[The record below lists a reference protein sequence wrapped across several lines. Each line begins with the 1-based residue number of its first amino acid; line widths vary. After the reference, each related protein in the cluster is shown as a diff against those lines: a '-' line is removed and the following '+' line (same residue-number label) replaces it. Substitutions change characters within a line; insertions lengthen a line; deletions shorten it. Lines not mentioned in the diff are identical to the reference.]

1 VDRVL
6 VALDV
11 STAPEALALADA
23 LRGAVAGFKIGS
35 QLFTAAG
42 PDIVR
47 TLVARGD
54 KIFLDLKFHDIPN
67 TVAGAVASAARLGVW
82 MLTVHASGGA
92 AMLEAARESAER
104 STAPGRPRP
113 ILVAV
118 TVLTSLDAATL
129 EAVGVTASPLDQ
141 AVRLAGIVQAA
152 GLDGVVASPQETAAI
167 RRACGPAFMI
177 VTPGIRGGSAALET
191 AGSPLTPQAP
201 QRPRQQEPQKK
212 DDQQRTSTPAGAV
225 AAGATYLVVGRPIT
239 AAGKPREA
247 AMRIAGELA
256 AK

>member
-1 VDRVL
+1 MDRVL

-11 STAPEALALADA
+11 ATAAEALALADA

-54 KIFLDLKFHDIPN
+54 KVFLDLKFHDIPN
-67 TVAGAVASAARLGVW
+67 TVAGAVASATRLGVW
-82 MLTVHASGGA
+82 MLTLHASGGA
-92 AMLEAARESAER
+92 AMLEAARASADR
-104 STAPGRPRP
+104 STDPGRLRP

-129 EAVGVTASPLDQ
+129 QTVGVAASPLDQ
-141 AVRLAGIVQAA
+141 AVHLAGIVKAA

-167 RRACGPAFMI
+167 RQASGPAFVI
-177 VTPGIRGGSAALET
+177 VTPGIRGGSAASEA
-191 AGSPLTPQAP
+191 AGSLTPLGP
-201 QRPRQQEPQKK
+201 QK

-225 AAGATYLVVGRPIT
+225 AAGASYLVVGRPIT
-239 AAGKPREA
+239 AAGKPRDA
-247 AMRIAGELA
+247 AVRIAEELA

>member
-11 STAPEALALADA
+11 ATAREALALADT

-42 PDIVR
+42 PEIVR

-54 KIFLDLKFHDIPN
+54 RIFLDLKFHDIPN
-67 TVAGAVASAARLGVW
+67 TVAGAVTSATRLGVW

-104 STAPGRPRP
+104 STEPGRPRP
-113 ILVAV
+113 IVVAV
-118 TVLTSLDAATL
+118 TVLTSLDATTL
-129 EAVGVTASPLDQ
+129 NAVGIAASPLDQ
-141 AVRLAGIVQAA
+141 AVHLAKIVKAA
-152 GLDGVVASPQETAAI
+152 GLDGVVASPQETSAI
-167 RRACGPAFMI
+167 RMASGSAFVI
-177 VTPGIRGGSAALET
+177 VTPGIRGGSAAT
-191 AGSPLTPQAP
+191 GAAGSLL
-201 QRPRQQEPQKK
+201 K

-225 AAGATYLVVGRPIT
+225 DAGSSYIVVGRPIT
-239 AAGKPREA
+239 AAEKPREA
-247 AMRIAGELA
+247 ATRIAEELGGR
-256 AK
+256 